1 MADLVRGEASESEE
15 EQEKN
20 KVTNSKSYT
29 SAENANQQVVAGF
42 CCWSVWWSNRGGG
55 GWGHLRAAEPS

>member
-20 KVTNSKSYT
+20 KVTYYKSST
-29 SAENANQQVVAGF
+29 SAKHANQQVVAGF
-42 CCWSVWWSNRGGG
+42 CC
-55 GWGHLRAAEPS
+55 

>member
-20 KVTNSKSYT
+20 KVTNYKSHT
-29 SAENANQQVVAGF
+29 SAEYANQQMVAGF
-42 CCWSVWWSNRGGG
+42 CF
-55 GWGHLRAAEPS
+55 

>member
-1 MADLVRGEASESEE
+1 MADLVHGEASESEE

-42 CCWSVWWSNRGGG
+42 CC
-55 GWGHLRAAEPS
+55 